1 MFVRC
6 IRGVFVRFSCF
17 FPDNCVKTTNT
28 DCTRFLFGFR
38 EPTKWRRN
46 WQFRLKTT
54 SVPTRNIVTLA
65 KHFSPGNVEKRTQIE
80 LFRSSDKRP
89 SITRRFRQQSRRR
102 CSEDKTK
109 KKKNPR
115 NQLWQPNCM
124 ARPPTTIDG
133 LTEVWTYCDRRI
145 RHVCVRTRLSYCVN
159 RKMILFSIK
168 TIRPAGNTYKSRT
181 GKLNSVWNGENF
193 ERVSA
198 GSLHG

>member
-1 MFVRC
+1 MFLRLIGVRTLYTRRVC
-6 IRGVFVRFSCF
+6 TVFVFF

-28 DCTRFLFGFR
+28 DRTRFLFGFR

-102 CSEDKTK
+102 CSDKKK
-109 KKKNPR
+109 KKKNPP
-115 NQLWQPNCM
+115 NQLW
-124 ARPPTTIDG
+124 
-133 LTEVWTYCDRRI
+133 
-145 RHVCVRTRLSYCVN
+145 
-159 RKMILFSIK
+159 
-168 TIRPAGNTYKSRT
+168 
-181 GKLNSVWNGENF
+181 
-193 ERVSA
+193 
-198 GSLHG
+198 